1 MRRTRRRTRRRRRRQ
16 RGGFFGALTEGFNK
30 GLAAVGL
37 KKKEEEGDDEIKRT
51 HASHD
56 LSQPSN
62 VDAAP
67 AQEGGRRRRRRS
79 RRRRRKSRKSRKSRR
94 RRRRTRRRSRRRR

>member
-37 KKKEEEGDDEIKRT
+37 KKKDEIPTEDKVAET
-51 HASHD
+51 FLAIKPD
-56 LSQPSN
+56 LPI
-62 VDAAP
+62 P
-67 AQEGGRRRRRRS
+67 AQITFPRH
-79 RRRRRKSRKSRKSRR
+79 
-94 RRRRTRRRSRRRR
+94 

>member
-37 KKKEEEGDDEIKRT
+37 KKKEEGDEKT
-51 HASHD
+51 HGNISIIMYDIGEYCTRHD
-56 LSQPSN
+56 CR
-62 VDAAP
+62 
-67 AQEGGRRRRRRS
+67 G
-79 RRRRRKSRKSRKSRR
+79 
-94 RRRRTRRRSRRRR
+94 